1 MPETRN
7 KGKRPSNREGLRSS
21 QGGGKRQN
29 YDETLK
35 RPSGWMPHVEA
46 SVCAAAEKEE
56 VNGETLYICPINNQ
70 LYKRKD
76 MAIDHIIPWEQYC
89 RTHAEVTNPIS
100 VKEVYNDTTNLRL
113 VSKSGNSSKGNK
125 TRVQF

>member
-46 SVCAAAEKEE
+46 AVCAAAEKEK
-56 VNGETLYICPINNQ
+56 VNGVTLYKCPINNEP
-70 LYKRKD
+70 YERKD

-89 RTHAEVTNPIS
+89 RKYADVTNRSS
-100 VKEVYNDTTNLRL
+100 VIEFYNDTKNLRL
-113 VSKSGNSSKGNK
+113 VSKSGNSSKGSK
-125 TRVQF
+125 TRVKF